1 MAITGNKISEINLSS
16 KKALQ
21 EIIGIPNTR
30 YFEWTDKTISSTL
43 NLDYTISKE
52 IMDKSILLL
61 FVKLDFDSLWVPVY
75 GPFPTPSATVTMIFR
90 SYTYKLNETQYR
102 TVVRSHTWAGTYNTT
117 SKTFEKVRLYII
129 QYKQ

>member
-21 EIIGIPNTR
+21 ELIGIPNTR
-30 YFEWTDKTISSTL
+30 YFEWTDKTITSTL

-61 FVKLDFDSLWVPVY
+61 FVKLESDSLWVPVY
-75 GPFPTPSATVTMIFR
+75 GALNLTSVYTFVLR

-102 TVVRSHTWAGTYNTT
+102 TVVRSHTWAGNLHA
-117 SKTFEKVRLYII
+117 SEKTFEKVRLYIM
-129 QYKQ
+129 QYEQ